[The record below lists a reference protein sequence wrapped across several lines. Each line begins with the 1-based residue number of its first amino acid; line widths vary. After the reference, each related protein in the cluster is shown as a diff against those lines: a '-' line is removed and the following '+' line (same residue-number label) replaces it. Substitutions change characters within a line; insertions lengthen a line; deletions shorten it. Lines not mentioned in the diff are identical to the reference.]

1 MHRLM
6 EFFRDEGGASAVEY
20 ALMVALIAATIIT
33 AVSLL
38 SDQIE
43 TLFGS
48 NEGISNALNVD

>member
-6 EFFRDEGGASAVEY
+6 EFFRDEDGASAVEY

-38 SDQIE
+38 SDQIK

-48 NEGISNALNVD
+48 NEGISNALNID

>member
-1 MHRLM
+1 M